1 MRFLIFTNSVDFS
14 IIDEDDIG
22 LFLYEPRSRTW
33 QAVVTGF
40 DHPVRLRCKMNAKTI
55 TGLGGQFVQVH
66 QQYIINVRYLQKVVD
81 NRCHF
86 YPPLG
91 GIDYVTVG
99 RVFRKKLISSFAR
112 L

>member
-22 LFLYEPRSRTW
+22 LFVYESSSRAW
-33 QAVVTGF
+33 QAVVAGF
-40 DHPVRLRCKMNAKTI
+40 DHPVKLRCKMKAKTI
-55 TGLGGQFVQVH
+55 TGLGKQFVQVH

-99 RVFRKKLISSFAR
+99 RVFRKKLLDSFEK

>member
-22 LFLYEPRSRTW
+22 LFLYEPQSRTW
-33 QAVVTGF
+33 QAVVTGL

-55 TGLGGQFVQVH
+55 TSLCKHYVQVH
-66 QQYIINVRYLQKVVD
+66 QQYIVNVSYLMSVVD
-81 NRCHF
+81 SSCRF
-86 YPPLG
+86 TPPLDH
-91 GIDYVTVG
+91 IDYVTVG
-99 RVFRKKLISSFAR
+99 RVFRKKLIDSFTR